1 MRDTHVNLQAAYALA
16 ALACNTPRRT
26 MGAMDT
32 YRKWLVRVGAAIRQL
47 REDRKMTQVSLALE
61 VEVDQSNLSRLEKGQ
76 QGFDASTLYRIAE
89 KLAVT
94 PSQLLALAEPTVNR
108 DPYERGRSIEIA
120 QALQM
125 VQEVIRPYVAT
136 TPDDDEEPDQ
146 EHQGHSQ
153 PEHGRLLS
161 ATRHHNTKKFLSVC
175 A

>member
-32 YRKWLVRVGAAIRQL
+32 YRKWLVRVGAAIRHL

-61 VEVDQSNLSRLEKGQ
+61 VEVVGGRRAHLGCSIALS
-76 QGFDASTLYRIAE
+76 
-89 KLAVT
+89 
-94 PSQLLALAEPTVNR
+94 
-108 DPYERGRSIEIA
+108 ERA
-120 QALQM
+120 
-125 VQEVIRPYVAT
+125 
-136 TPDDDEEPDQ
+136 PDDDEEPDQ